1 MSVDNETM
9 RNQELIQSIKMV
21 ASMNVSDVVS
31 VILELIRENDNV
43 KSELIKIKED
53 KAENESTY
61 ERVIR
66 SYQEKIETL
75 NQKIKDGR
83 Q

>member
-1 MSVDNETM
+1 M

-61 ERVIR
+61 ERIIK

-75 NQKIKDGR
+75 NQKIKER
-83 Q
+83 R

>member
-1 MSVDNETM
+1 MSVDKEIM

-61 ERVIR
+61 ERIIK

-75 NQKIKDGR
+75 NQKIKER
-83 Q
+83 R

>member
-9 RNQELIQSIKMV
+9 RNQELIKSIKMV

-75 NQKIKDGR
+75 NQKIKER
-83 Q
+83 R